1 MQQALSQ
8 ALQRRHHTTDC
19 EDTRQSP
26 RRTSG
31 SGQLRGRQA
40 GALPLAILPE
50 AVPHH
55 EVQVA
60 WGRGEAGWSVGGG
73 GQLVTRRKL
82 EGGNLW
88 GQLFNP
94 QANNPSSAAIRLRC
108 ILESQLKCGI
118 TRLAAGLTCQLQPCP
133 AAQRAAHQLPQVL
146 GSAVPPKPAHQ
157 PVGLVLHTA
166 KRGRE
171 GRRHAGCG
179 F

>member
-1 MQQALSQ
+1 MGA
-8 ALQRRHHTTDC
+8 AV
-19 EDTRQSP
+19 QSASNQP
-26 RRTSG
+26 IFSCYPAEMHPG
-31 SGQLRGRQA
+31 
-40 GALPLAILPE
+40 
-50 AVPHH
+50 V
-55 EVQVA
+55 
-60 WGRGEAGWSVGGG
+60 
-73 GQLVTRRKL
+73 
-82 EGGNLW
+82 
-88 GQLFNP
+88 
-94 QANNPSSAAIRLRC
+94 
-108 ILESQLKCGI
+108 QLKCGI